1 MKITD
6 REVNVT
12 IALIKKAIDPSIEID
27 NQFLDKVDWAKL
39 LNFTITQGVSGLCS
53 EAVNKCLNVPKDV
66 LMKWICNVSQI
77 ERNYQH
83 QLKVLQNLTNY
94 LTENNIKFVVLKG
107 IPLSLYYPVPNHRPF
122 GDIDIYTLGNYD
134 KVNDLME
141 KNGIH
146 INYEEEK
153 HSVFFFQG
161 IMVENHS
168 TLFNVSHSSIEKY
181 TESLLAINVSNCLLT
196 DFGYYIPNVFCN
208 YLFLIRHLAKHFG
221 DNEGVILRQIVD
233 FALFLKTN
241 EKFIDAKQIQ
251 DVLISAKLIMIN
263 DIMVSIAQ
271 DVTGFD
277 LNKFI
282 FNEFDIKNKKRVMQ
296 DILHTYRTES
306 KESQKLG
313 VCRKIQILLEQRW
326 KYNILPESFYT
337 RLKRAWRNF

>member
-12 IALIKKAIDPSIEID
+12 IALVKKAIDPSIEID
-27 NQFLDKVDWAKL
+27 NQILYKVDWAKVL
-39 LNFTITQGVSGLCS
+39 DFTITQGVSGLCS
-53 EAVNKCLNVPKDV
+53 EAVNKSLNVPRNV
-66 LMKWICNVSQI
+66 LIKWICNVSQI
-77 ERNYQH
+77 ERNYQC
-83 QLKVLQNLTNY
+83 QLKVLQNLTNC
-94 LTENNIKFVVLKG
+94 LAENNVKFVVLKG
-107 IPLSLYYPVPNHRPF
+107 LPLSLYYPVPNHRPF
-122 GDIDIYTLGNYD
+122 GDIDIYTFGDYD
-134 KVNDLME
+134 KVNNLME
-141 KNGIH
+141 KNGLN

-153 HSVFFFQG
+153 HSVFCFQG

-168 TLFNVSHSSIEKY
+168 TLFDVSHSSIEKY
-181 TESLLAINVSNCLLT
+181 TESLLAINVSNCVLT
-196 DFGYYIPNVFCN
+196 DSSYYIPNVFCN
-208 YLFLIRHLAKHFG
+208 YIFLIRHLAKHFG

-233 FALFLKTN
+233 FALFLNAN

-251 DVLISAKLIMIN
+251 NVLVSTKLIMIN

-271 DVTGFD
+271 DVTGFN

-282 FNEFDIKNKKRVMQ
+282 FNEFDIKNKKRVLQ

-306 KESQKLG
+306 KKLG